1 MAPNQRGGHYP
12 FTSQEGKKP
21 KRKRTENNEKHSA
34 KAIRRGST
42 KAPVGSKQ
50 RGRGRDVPRVH
61 GAGASPTER
70 GRGAPSRPPR
80 AALCARPLLP
90 EGRPRELLLSEA
102 GEGTIPPLCLIVAPP
117 WQVAVP
123 GEPSS
128 PLLPSPPR
136 AGGPEG
142 KHCPSSSSSASSQ
155 VAAAISTR
163 PFLPPRCL
171 PLLRSTCSAPTGR
184 AEAERYP
191 PTPTG
196 RPPAPGVGAPPPLPP
211 ARQPC
216 GRGPDVASF
225 QHGEGR
231 LLLQPLPRSLPPLL
245 MEAGAGRGRRGD

>member
-128 PLLPSPPR
+128 PLLPSSPLPAPVARKGSTAPPPPHQPAPR
-136 AGGPEG
+136 WQRPSPPV
-142 KHCPSSSSSASSQ
+142 PSSLPAAS
-155 VAAAISTR
+155 
-163 PFLPPRCL
+163 P
-171 PLLRSTCSAPTGR
+171 CSAPPV
-184 AEAERYP
+184 A
-191 PTPTG
+191 
-196 RPPAPGVGAPPPLPP
+196 RPRGGQKPSVTPPPPPDARLPP
-211 ARQPC
+211 GSGHR
-216 GRGPDVASF
+216 RRF
-225 QHGEGR
+225 
-231 LLLQPLPRSLPPLL
+231 LPLGSRAAAALTSLPSN
-245 MEAGAGRGRRGD
+245 MARAGCCCSRCRGRCRRC